1 MTPYED
7 AALIAGLPYIVNYMQ
22 ALVELQNYG
31 STEDAPE
38 GFKEI
43 AVLLAQHRTALVE
56 PYNSIEALLDDA
68 ADRLENLDYEGA

>member
-7 AALIAGLPYIVNYMQ
+7 ASLLAGLPYIVNYMQ

-43 AVLLAQHRTALVE
+43 AVLLAQHRAELVE
-56 PYNSIEALLDDA
+56 PYNNIEALLDDA
-68 ADRLENLDYEGA
+68 AERLETLEYN